1 MKRVSHVVRI
11 SETSALIRK
20 ANNSLCK
27 GIEENWSQEKRES
40 STLVAYITT
49 RGEKE

>member
-27 GIEENWSQEKRES
+27 GIEANWRQAKRES
-40 STLVAYITT
+40 SALVAYITT
-49 RGEKE
+49 CGEKE